1 MDPVLFL
8 SWYVTLLVSLV
19 VHEAAHALFALLGG
33 DRTAYIS
40 GQVSLNP
47 IPHIR
52 REPFG
57 TVILPIAV
65 LLFSGGKMCMG
76 YASTPIDP
84 EWAYRNPKKAALMSA
99 AGPLSNILLAAIAF
113 AVLKGLVMAD
123 LASGMHS
130 LNQLLLVTPNEP
142 EGPVYAVAL
151 LASLFLILN
160 VVLAILNLI
169 PFPPLDG
176 AGILEGLFPKKVG
189 PLLAF
194 IRTQPIFTIMLFVS
208 MIYLL
213 PSVYWP
219 VIEFLWQMI

>member
-47 IPHIR
+47 IPHMR

-57 TVILPIAV
+57 TVFLPLAV
-65 LLFSGGKMCMG
+65 LFFSGGQMCMG

-123 LASGMHS
+123 LADGLHKWP
-130 LNQLLLVTPNEP
+130 LLVTPHEM
-142 EGPVYAVAL
+142 EGPVYAIAL
-151 LASLFLILN
+151 LGSLFLLLN
-160 VVLAILNLI
+160 IVLAILNLI

-176 AGILEGLFPKKVG
+176 AGILEGLFPKQVG
-189 PLLAF
+189 PLLAY
-194 IRTQPIFTIMLFVS
+194 IRTQPIFTIILFVL
-208 MIYLL
+208 IFNFLQY
-213 PSVYWP
+213 
-219 VIEFLWQMI
+219 LWQPVLLFVFQLL

>member
-1 MDPVLFL
+1 LDPVLFVA
-8 SWYVTLLVSLV
+8 WYVTLLVSLV

-33 DRTAYIS
+33 DRTAYIT

-57 TVILPIAV
+57 TVILPLAV
-65 LLFSGGKMCMG
+65 LFFSSGQMCMG

-113 AVLKGLVMAD
+113 GVLKTLVVAD
-123 LASGMHS
+123 LADGLHRWP
-130 LNQLLLVTPNEP
+130 LLVTPHEM

-151 LASLFLILN
+151 LGSLFLLRNI
-160 VVLAILNLI
+160 VLAILNLI

-176 AGILEGLFPKKVG
+176 AGILEGLFPKQVG
-189 PLLAF
+189 PMLAF
-194 IRTQPIFTIMLFVS
+194 IRTQPIFTIILFVL
-208 MIYLL
+208 IFNFLQYLW
-213 PSVYWP
+213 VP
-219 VIEFLWQMI
+219 VLNFVFHLL